1 MATWTFVA
9 MAKSRIDF
17 VPDSCFLNRE
27 VEMVKVSGTYIP
39 YMHSELQK
47 YSDTLNDPYVFTI
60 QISKCLSMITYVGIT
75 KLDQSAFSLSPKKI
89 RIVESWRLVD
99 GPLK

>member
-1 MATWTFVA
+1 MASWTFAA
-9 MAKSRIDF
+9 MVKLRIDF

-47 YSDTLNDPYVFTI
+47 YSDASN
-60 QISKCLSMITYVGIT
+60 
-75 KLDQSAFSLSPKKI
+75 
-89 RIVESWRLVD
+89 RRL
-99 GPLK
+99 